1 MSTST
6 ITEAECTKIHMIKIS
21 QQYCLVTA
29 KDRKHIKNACFKHLL
44 KKKNKIKNKSTLI
57 FTSFLSVICRVDAWV
72 WYFQAHSRDKI
83 TISFNT
89 TISISVRLFKLCF

>member
-44 KKKNKIKNKSTLI
+44 KKKKDKKQKYLDLHQL
-57 FTSFLSVICRVDAWV
+57 SFSYMQGRCMGLVLPSSLPRQD
-72 WYFQAHSRDKI
+72 YHF
-83 TISFNT
+83 F
-89 TISISVRLFKLCF
+89 

>member
-29 KDRKHIKNACFKHLL
+29 EDRKHIKNACFKHLL
-44 KKKNKIKNKSTLI
+44 KKKI
-57 FTSFLSVICRVDAWV
+57 R
-72 WYFQAHSRDKI
+72 
-83 TISFNT
+83 
-89 TISISVRLFKLCF
+89 

>member
-6 ITEAECTKIHMIKIS
+6 ITEVECTKIHMIKIS

-29 KDRKHIKNACFKHLL
+29 KDRKHIKNACFKHL
-44 KKKNKIKNKSTLI
+44 KKKKINNKGTLI

-72 WYFQAHSRDKI
+72 WYCHAHS
-83 TISFNT
+83 
-89 TISISVRLFKLCF
+89 